1 MCVND
6 VDLEQLVQLRHHLHA
21 HPELSGKESGTARTI
36 QAFILGHSRAQ
47 VMQGLGGHGLAAVFE
62 GPDPGPTV
70 LFRADLDALPI
81 NEQSDAEHRSRV
93 NAVAHL
99 CGHDGHMAI
108 LCGLAMHLSRHCPQ
122 RGRVVL
128 LFQPAEETGTG
139 AARVIADPGF
149 EKIRPD
155 IAFALH
161 NLPGFPKGSVVWRYG
176 PFASASRGL
185 IMRLTGRTAHAGEPE
200 NGVTPAPAVSRL
212 LAGIPALPGMAG
224 IRGFGLATVV
234 HARLGEVAFGTAP
247 GEAVVMA
254 TLRTHTDRDMDR
266 LFAAGEQLARETA
279 AASGLKIALE
289 AVEDFPA
296 TINDRDAVERV
307 RAAAQAESIPM
318 VKVTQPFRWSE
329 DFAHFTRLCPAA
341 LFGLGA
347 GEDGPR
353 LHNPEYAFP
362 DELIKPGVAVFAAL
376 SRGLLGEE
384 RHDG

>member
-1 MCVND
+1 M
-6 VDLEQLVQLRHHLHA
+6 E
-21 HPELSGKESGTARTI
+21 
-36 QAFILGHSRAQ
+36 FILRHSRAEILE
-47 VMQGLGGHGLAAVFE
+47 GLGGYGLAAVFS
-62 GPDPGPTV
+62 GTAPGPTV

-81 NEQSDAEHRSRV
+81 NEQSDVEYRSRV
-93 NAVAHL
+93 SGVAHL

-108 LCGLAMHLSRHCPQ
+108 LCGLAMHLSRNRPRQ
-122 RGRVVL
+122 GRAVL

-149 EKIRPD
+149 KKIRPD
-155 IAFALH
+155 FAFALH
-161 NLPGFPKGSVVWRYG
+161 NLPGFPIGSVVWRHG

-185 IMRLTGRTAHAGEPE
+185 VIRMHGRTAHAGEPE

-212 LAGIPALPGMAG
+212 LAEISALPAMAG

-254 TLRTHTDRDMDR
+254 TLRTHTDRDMEK
-266 LFAAGEQLARETA
+266 LFAAGEQLARQTA
-279 AASGLKIALE
+279 AASGLQFDLE

-296 TINDRDAVERV
+296 TLNAREAVERV
-307 RAAAQAESIPM
+307 RAAAKAASVPQVRTP
-318 VKVTQPFRWSE
+318 QPFRWSE

-347 GEDGPR
+347 GVNSPR
-353 LHNPEYAFP
+353 LHNPEYDFP
-362 DELIKPGVAVFAAL
+362 DELIEPGVAVFAAL
-376 SRGLLGEE
+376 SRDLLGE
-384 RHDG
+384 G